1 VFVLVAMQPG
11 SATAADRPIRK
22 LVYLWIAQNVVLVI
36 SSILRLDLY
45 IGIYSLTYW
54 RVAAFV
60 WMGLVAVGLVLIMA
74 RIMLRQ
80 SNEWLLGANLLTL
93 SATLYACCFI
103 NFAAMIANYNVTHSR
118 EVNGGGLGLDLGY
131 LRSLGPAA
139 IPAMDVLLAKAA
151 RADPGVDQ
159 TILAGR
165 ASEKNEFL
173 VRRQNWRSWTFRD
186 WRLARYFDG
195 FPEPARPDIPASG
208 P

>member
-1 VFVLVAMQPG
+1 MQPG

-103 NFAAMIANYNVTHSR
+103 NFAAMIAKQR
-118 EVNGGGLGLDLGY
+118 
-131 LRSLGPAA
+131 LRFKGCP
-139 IPAMDVLLAKAA
+139 DV
-151 RADPGVDQ
+151 
-159 TILAGR
+159 GR
-165 ASEKNEFL
+165 
-173 VRRQNWRSWTFRD
+173 
-186 WRLARYFDG
+186 RLKQ
-195 FPEPARPDIPASG
+195 S
-208 P
+208 